1 MEFTIVGAGQV
12 GRSLE
17 SALTTLGHQ
26 VRLARRAPEADNEV
40 ALAGSAQGCDA
51 VILATPFVATGE
63 IVPQL
68 GIGQG
73 QLVIDATNPFGR
85 AWPAGFSTAD
95 FSSGGEFVQSLI
107 PQAHVVK
114 CFNVIG
120 YEHMDRPQFAGVAPF
135 MPVCGNDAEAKEGVL
150 ALAATMGFDAHDIG
164 DLSKAALVENM
175 GLLWGALRDVQGARN
190 FAFGL
195 LRGQN

>member
-1 MEFTIVGAGQV
+1 VEFTIVGAGQV
-12 GRSLE
+12 GRSLA
-17 SALTTLGHQ
+17 SALTALGHQ
-26 VRLARRAPEADNEV
+26 ALMARRAPETENEV
-40 ALAGSAQGCDA
+40 ALSGSAQGCDA

-68 GIGQG
+68 GISKG

-85 AWPAGFSTAD
+85 AWPAGFTTSD

-120 YEHMDRPQFAGVAPF
+120 YEHMDRPQFAGIAPF
-135 MPVCGNDAEAKEGVL
+135 MPVCGNDAEAKGSVL
-150 ALAATMGFDAHDIG
+150 ALASSMGFDAHDIG
-164 DLSKAALVENM
+164 DISKSALVENM
-175 GLLWGALRDVQGARN
+175 GLLWGALRDVKGNRE
-190 FAFGL
+190 FSFGL
-195 LRGQN
+195 LNAGQ

>member
-17 SALTTLGHQ
+17 SALTTLGHR
-26 VRLARRAPEADNEV
+26 VRLARRAPEAGNEV

-68 GIGQG
+68 GMGQG

-85 AWPAGFSTAD
+85 AWPAGFSPSD

-135 MPVCGNDAEAKEGVL
+135 MPVCGNNAKAKGSVL
-150 ALAATMGFDAHDIG
+150 ELATSMGFDAHDIG

-175 GLLWGALRDVQGARN
+175 GLLWGALRDVKGNRE

-195 LRGQN
+195 LNPS

>member
-17 SALTTLGHQ
+17 SALTMLGHQ
-26 VRLARRAPEADNEV
+26 VRLARRAPEAENEV
-40 ALAGSAQGCDA
+40 AIADSAQGCEA

-63 IVPQL
+63 IVPRL

-85 AWPAGFSTAD
+85 AWPAGFSTAA

-107 PQAHVVK
+107 PQADVVK

-135 MPVCGNDAEAKEGVL
+135 MPVCGNNAKAKGSVL
-150 ALAATMGFDAHDIG
+150 ELAISMGFDVHDIG

-175 GLLWGALRDVQGARN
+175 GLLWGALRDVKGNRE

-195 LRGQN
+195 LRR

>member
-12 GRSLE
+12 GHSLE
-17 SALTTLGHQ
+17 SALTALGHQ
-26 VRLARRAPEADNEV
+26 VLMARRAPETENEV
-40 ALAGSAQGCDA
+40 ALSGSAQGCDA

-68 GIGQG
+68 GISKG

-85 AWPAGFSTAD
+85 AWPAGFTTSD

-120 YEHMDRPQFAGVAPF
+120 YEHMDRPQFAGIAPF
-135 MPVCGNDAEAKEGVL
+135 MPVCGNDAEAKGSVL
-150 ALAATMGFDAHDIG
+150 ALASSMGFDAHDIG
-164 DLSKAALVENM
+164 DISKSALVENM
-175 GLLWGALRDVQGARN
+175 GLLWGALRDVKGNRE
-190 FAFGL
+190 FSFGL
-195 LRGQN
+195 LNAGQ